1 MLLKLKNLIRIN
13 LDDLNLFAKVLG
25 GLFLIIHVI
34 TGFAVKFSGE
44 GSSLLLSGAI
54 LPIVSALLVLITT
67 VGHVHTTHLHA
78 VRMGQ
83 TRKGA
88 MALMAGVVLF
98 EGVFVMA
105 FSALL
110 NALER
115 LFAPSFWMWLAGA
128 ERIAIGRE
136 SMVVYPEGYVR
147 GDTSLL
153 AIEDFS
159 LAWHWWLLLLLGGM
173 VLGMIIGA
181 VVDRFG
187 GKGASFLWIFYFALI
202 FGQNLLPWKTHEVT
216 NILFPAL
223 AIAAAAGFIWSIHS
237 LLRTTIR
244 S

>member
-13 LDDLNLFAKVLG
+13 QDDLKLFAGVLG
-25 GLFLIIHVI
+25 VVFLLVHVV
-34 TGFAVKFSGE
+34 TAFAVKFSGE
-44 GSSLLLSGAI
+44 GRSLLLSGAI
-54 LPIVSALLVLITT
+54 LPFVAALLVLIATA
-67 VGHVHTTHLHA
+67 GHVYTTYLHG

-83 TRKGA
+83 TRKGS
-88 MALMAGVVLF
+88 MALMGGIALF
-98 EGVFVMA
+98 EGVFAMIL
-105 FSALL
+105 SAAL

-115 LFAPSFWMWLAGA
+115 AFAPSFWMWLAGA
-128 ERIAIGRE
+128 ERVVIGRE
-136 SMVVYPEGYVR
+136 SMVVYPQGYVR

-173 VLGMIIGA
+173 ALGLIIGA
-181 VVDRFG
+181 VLDRFG
-187 GKGASFLWIFYFALI
+187 SKGATFLWLFYFGAI
-202 FGQNLLPWKTHEVT
+202 IGQNLLPWKTHEVT

-223 AIAAAAGFIWSIHS
+223 IIATAAGLIWSVLS